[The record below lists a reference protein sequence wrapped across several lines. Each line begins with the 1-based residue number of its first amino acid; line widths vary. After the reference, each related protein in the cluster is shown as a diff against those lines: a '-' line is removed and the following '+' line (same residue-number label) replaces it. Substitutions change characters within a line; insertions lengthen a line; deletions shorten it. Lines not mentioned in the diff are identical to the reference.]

1 LRLVWDLPCFRPFK
15 WTAHGVKPSTGE
27 GRFEDILGPTFERL
41 TPRNGE
47 EERAFVLRKTL
58 GGFRPTKALRPGF
71 SCVLQQFV
79 SCFESVAIQHT
90 VLAGQG
96 DAVLGWRCRVAGIK
110 IEQTRGPS
118 CDAPCPERMTP

>member
-71 SCVLQQFV
+71 SCALQQFV
-79 SCFESVAIQHT
+79 SCFESVANP
-90 VLAGQG
+90 AYCFGRSG
-96 DAVLGWRCRVAGIK
+96 R
-110 IEQTRGPS
+110 RGPRLALPGGGDQDRANPGPLLRRALS
-118 CDAPCPERMTP
+118 